1 MHLDDS
7 GVCRH
12 TDGLLGP
19 PCAGRCA
26 MQLRW
31 SGETGVWSRMILCVV
46 IGLSAPAG
54 TRCAGQETRHSELL
68 QGTAHSTRAP
78 HGIEQL
84 FGTGITW
91 GAGLTQVYQHNAH
104 GGLSTE
110 SRSGRYSGSY
120 DLQASADLDRILGW
134 SNSTAYMLL
143 EGGWPRVGNID
154 PAAVG
159 SYFGVNGDAIDG
171 EWIDVAELWFLR
183 SFAGDR
189 LFLQVG
195 KADLSAGIEYRD
207 VVSAFDL
214 NAYAN
219 DEHGQ
224 FLNGAF
230 VNNPTIPFPAYT
242 LALSAV
248 AKLSDQWQFAAA
260 GATQSGDA
268 DIDEIASWASDDEG
282 FFVIAQASFLP
293 ASRVN
298 SWLGTGEYHL
308 GAWWTGGG
316 DLGSQD
322 ELAGVYVSA
331 AREIFRESDDTG
343 DEQGLGVFARWGWA
357 DGDAAELDC
366 FWSVGLQYRGLF
378 ELRDDDVLGIGF
390 ARGTFAGSDSLAG
403 LAGSEEVVELYYSVA
418 VARWMTLS
426 PDIQYIADPSGRSD
440 SDDALIVGL
449 RARILIE

>member
-1 MHLDDS
+1 MVEGTCVGS
-7 GVCRH
+7 ATVGWVVF
-12 TDGLLGP
+12 GLLLASSMCLAAEGP
-19 PCAGRCA
+19 
-26 MQLRW
+26 
-31 SGETGVWSRMILCVV
+31 EHEEVV
-46 IGLSAPAG
+46 
-54 TRCAGQETRHSELL
+54 
-68 QGTAHSTRAP
+68 QGTAHSVRAP

-84 FGTGITW
+84 LGAGVTW
-91 GAGLTQVYQHNAH
+91 GAGLTQVYQQNAH

-110 SRSGRYSGSY
+110 SRSGRYAGSY
-120 DLQASADLDRILGW
+120 DVEASADLERILGW

-143 EGGWPRVGNID
+143 EGGWPRDGCID

-159 SYFGVNGDAIDG
+159 SYFGVDGDAIHG

-183 SFAGDR
+183 SFADDR
-189 LFLQVG
+189 LFVQVG

-248 AKLSDQWQFAAA
+248 AKLSNQWQLAAA

-268 DIDEIASWASDDEG
+268 DMDETASWASDDEG

-293 ASRVN
+293 E
-298 SWLGTGEYHL
+298 SWGGSSNWAGEYHV

-316 DLGSQD
+316 DLTSQD
-322 ELAGVYVSA
+322 ELAGVYLSA
-331 AREIFRESDDTG
+331 AREIFRESDDPG
-343 DEQGLGVFARWGWA
+343 DEQGLGLFARWGWV
-357 DGDAAELDC
+357 DGEAAELDC
-366 FWSVGLQYRGLF
+366 FWSVGLQCRGLI

-403 LAGSEEVVELYYSVA
+403 LGGSEQVVELYYSIA
-418 VARWMTLS
+418 VASWLSLS
-426 PDIQYIADPSGRSD
+426 PDVQYIADPGGRSG
-440 SDDALIVGL
+440 SDDSFVVGL

>member
-1 MHLDDS
+1 MCL
-7 GVCRH
+7 R
-12 TDGLLGP
+12 LGIT
-19 PCAGRCA
+19 A
-26 MQLRW
+26 
-31 SGETGVWSRMILCVV
+31 CVASY
-46 IGLSAPAG
+46 LSVSAVVGHAEHG
-54 TRCAGQETRHSELL
+54 SQHEDVVR
-68 QGTAHSTRAP
+68 GTAHSTRAP
-78 HGIEQL
+78 HGIEQF
-84 FGTGITW
+84 FGTGVTW

-110 SRSGRYSGSY
+110 SRSGRYAGSY
-120 DLQASADLDRILGW
+120 DVQASADLERILGW
-134 SNSTAYMLL
+134 SNSTAYLLL
-143 EGGWPRVGNID
+143 EGGWPRDGCID
-154 PAAVG
+154 PTAVG
-159 SYFGVNGDAIDG
+159 SYFGVDGDAIHG

-242 LALSAV
+242 LSLSAV
-248 AKLSDQWQFAAA
+248 ARLSDQWQFAAA

-268 DIDEIASWASDDEG
+268 DIDETASWASDDEG

-293 ASRVN
+293 GSRVN

-316 DLGSQD
+316 DLTSQD
-322 ELAGVYVSA
+322 ELGGVYLSV
-331 AREIFRESDDTG
+331 AREIFRESDDPD
-343 DEQGLGVFARWGWA
+343 DEQGLGLFARWGWV

-366 FWSVGLQYRGLF
+366 FWSVGLQYRGLL

-390 ARGTFAGSDSLAG
+390 ARGAFAGSDSLAG
-403 LAGSEEVVELYYSVA
+403 FAGSEQVVELYYSIA
-418 VARWMTLS
+418 VVRWMTLS
-426 PDIQYIADPSGRSD
+426 PDVQYIADPGGRSD